1 MRELKQYYFDRDAFT
16 KIFTDVFGDRVEDV
30 MVACQG
36 GKSTYSFLLYYD
48 EGEYYIIHLESGT
61 IINWYKHIGRTNTCN
76 DDTFTLV
83 DLRDFLT
90 LLCDELFGER
100 SKR

>member
-1 MRELKQYYFDRDAFT
+1 MRELKQYYFNRDDFT
-16 KIFTDVFGDRVEDV
+16 KTFIDVFGDRSEDV
-30 MVACQG
+30 IVACQE
-36 GKSTYSFLLYYD
+36 GKSTYSFLLHYD

-76 DDTFTLV
+76 DDTFTLT

-90 LLCDELFGER
+90 LLKDELYGER
-100 SKR
+100 SFK